1 MLSCSASE
9 FRYCGD
15 RVHESKP
22 VTTDVSAHS
31 TKGRSLLSA
40 VRTRENARTIFLS
53 AVIAAGIVVLVWSAA
68 DLILAPP
75 GKFWLYLV
83 AFTVVAAYLPLRMP
97 GVPISISVADTF
109 TMTAALLFGPSA
121 AALAVAC
128 DALVISFRLTVE
140 NRSTARILFNISAPA
155 LSMWVAAVM
164 YQLTPA
170 SQSLHLGA
178 VAVWRVVLSLVLFV
192 TTYFVLNSALIA
204 GAVAIGRQV
213 PWLRVWREQFLPLS
227 IVYGVGAVAAALLS
241 VAIRPEIGFG
251 ASAVI
256 FPLLLLSVPG
266 FGYLLG
272 RLKRRSQA
280 LSDLRTY
287 AAALRSTADAVA
299 LTNPDD
305 RLVFINPAGER
316 LTGWTSGDA
325 LGRPF
330 DEVVRITPMRDEPD
344 ETGAKIDAFL
354 VARDGTT
361 HEVERTLDTI
371 RDEDGSVIGTIATL
385 RDISDRRLVEAAR
398 EEVLRREQEA
408 RMAADR
414 ANRSKDEFLATLSHE
429 LRTPAAA
436 IDGWI
441 RLLGT
446 GRLDPAQTA
455 EALAAVERNARAQTA
470 MLNDLLDVARIVRGA
485 LRLHIQ
491 RVDIVEVL
499 RDALAAIDPAREA
512 KHITVTVTSE
522 DTLLVDADLDRVRQ
536 VLWNLLS
543 NAVKFS
549 SAGGWVQVQAR
560 RKDDTVLVEVA
571 DGGSGIEPAFLPHVF
586 EPFRQADQSATRGH
600 GGLGLGLA
608 IVRYIV
614 EAHGGTVSVSS
625 DGVGAGA
632 RFEVSLPASLN
643 DVTGTTP
650 AP

>member
-1 MLSCSASE
+1 M
-9 FRYCGD
+9 
-15 RVHESKP
+15 HESKP
-22 VTTDVSAHS
+22 VATDVSAHS
-31 TKGRSLLSA
+31 PKGRSLLSA
-40 VRTRENARTIFLS
+40 GRTAANARTIFLS
-53 AVIAAGIVVLVWSAA
+53 VVIAAGIVVLVWSAA

-83 AFTVVAAYLPLRMP
+83 GFTVVAAYLPLRMP

-109 TMTAALLFGPSA
+109 TMTAALLFGPA
-121 AALAVAC
+121 AAAVAVAC
-128 DALVISFRLTVE
+128 DALVISYRLTVE

-155 LSMWVAAVM
+155 LSMWVAAVV
-164 YQLTPA
+164 YQLTAA
-170 SQSLHLGA
+170 SQSTHLGA
-178 VAVWRVVLSLVLFV
+178 VAIWRVVLSLALFV

-204 GAVAIGRQV
+204 GAVAVGRQV

-241 VAIRPEIGFG
+241 VAIRPETGFG

-266 FGYLLG
+266 FVYLLR

-299 LTNPDD
+299 LTNQND
-305 RLVFINPAGER
+305 RIVFINPAGER

-330 DEVVRITPMRDEPD
+330 NEVVRITPLRDEPD

-354 VARDGTT
+354 MARDGTT

-385 RDISDRRLVEAAR
+385 RDISVRRLVEAAR

-485 LRLHIQ
+485 LRLNIQ
-491 RVDIVEVL
+491 RFDIVDVL
-499 RDALAAIDPAREA
+499 RDALAAIDPARDA
-512 KHITVTVTSE
+512 KHITVTMTAE
-522 DTLLVDADLDRVRQ
+522 DTLIVDADLDRLRQ
-536 VLWNLLS
+536 VFWNLLS

-549 SAGGWVQVQAR
+549 SAGGWIQVHAR
-560 RKDDTVLVEVA
+560 RKVDTILVEVA
-571 DGGSGIEPAFLPHVF
+571 DGGSGIEPAFLAHVF

-608 IVRYIV
+608 IVHYIV
-614 EAHGGTVSVSS
+614 EAHGGTVRVAS

-632 RFEVSLPASLN
+632 RFEISLPASP
-643 DVTGTTP
+643 DDATGTTP